1 MNWIAVIFIGVAA
14 GILSG
19 LFGIGGGTVLVPLF
33 IYIMKMDIHTAT
45 GTSLAV
51 IIPTTIIGAL
61 SHHFAGQVD
70 WKAALIVAVLAA
82 IGVYAGVRLNVML
95 PAHVL
100 QKVFAVF
107 LFFISIQL
115 FFFHK

>member
-1 MNWIAVIFIGVAA
+1 MKWIAIILIGVAA
-14 GILSG
+14 GVLSG
-19 LFGIGGGTVLVPLF
+19 LLGIGGGTVLVPLF
-33 IYIMKMDIHTAT
+33 LYIMKMDIHTAT

-70 WKAALIVAVLAA
+70 WKAALIVAILAA
-82 IGVYAGVRLNVML
+82 IGVYAGVKLNVMM
-95 PAHVL
+95 PPQML

-107 LFFISIQL
+107 LFFIAVQL